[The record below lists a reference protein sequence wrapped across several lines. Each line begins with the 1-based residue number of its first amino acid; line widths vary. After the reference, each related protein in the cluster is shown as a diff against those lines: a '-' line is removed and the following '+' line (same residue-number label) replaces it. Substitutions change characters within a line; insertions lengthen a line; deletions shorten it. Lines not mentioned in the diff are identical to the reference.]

1 VAPEAVKKASRLLQK
16 GISRSMSV
24 PAGFDF
30 TRAMRLLCQDVAA
43 RLPEFAH
50 LRIDQVAVTFA
61 QTRRRVPHG
70 LQAKLTP
77 LRFENGAL
85 VMRRAGRT
93 WTLERLYE
101 GDREMLYI
109 LTFYLPRFL
118 DHTFREK
125 LITVFHELYHISRG
139 FDGDIR
145 RMEGRYHV
153 HTHSQQEYD
162 REMDSLVEE
171 YLHRSP
177 PAELIEFLKSDFRG
191 LCARHGAV
199 LGKRL
204 PTPKLIEL
212 PPAKS
217 A

>member
-1 VAPEAVKKASRLLQK
+1 
-16 GISRSMSV
+16 MSV
-24 PAGFDF
+24 PRGFNF
-30 TRAMRLLCQDVAA
+30 SAAMRLLCRDVAA
-43 RLPEFAH
+43 RTPEFAH
-50 LRIDQVAVTFA
+50 VRMEQVAVTFA

-77 LRFENGAL
+77 LRFEKGSL

-118 DHTFREK
+118 DHPLREK
-125 LITVFHELYHISRG
+125 LITVFHELYHIG
-139 FDGDIR
+139 PEFDGDIR
-145 RMEGRYHV
+145 RMGGRYHV
-153 HTHSQQEYD
+153 HSHSQHEYD
-162 REMDSLVEE
+162 RAMEGLVAD
-171 YLHRSP
+171 YLRSSP
-177 PAELIEFLKSDFRG
+177 QPELLEFLRFNFRE
-191 LCARHGAV
+191 LCARYGGV
-199 LGKRL
+199 VGKRVRVPRL
-204 PTPKLIEL
+204 LEV

>member
-1 VAPEAVKKASRLLQK
+1 
-16 GISRSMSV
+16 MSV

-43 RLPEFAH
+43 RLPQFAH
-50 LRIDQVAVTFA
+50 LRIEQIAVTFA

-85 VMRRAGRT
+85 VMRRGGRT
-93 WTLERLYE
+93 WTLERLYD

-118 DHTFREK
+118 DHSFREK
-125 LITVFHELYHISRG
+125 LITVFHELYHIGPG

-145 RMEGRYHV
+145 RMDGRYHV

-162 REMDSLVEE
+162 RTMDVLVEQ
-171 YLHRSP
+171 YLGRMP
-177 PAELIEFLKSDFRG
+177 PPELVEFLKSDFRG

-199 LGKRL
+199 VGKRL

>member
-1 VAPEAVKKASRLLQK
+1 MLQK
-16 GISRSMSV
+16 GLSSSMSV

-43 RLPEFAH
+43 RLPHFAH
-50 LRIDQVAVTFA
+50 LRIDQIAVTFA

-77 LRFENGAL
+77 LRFEKGAL

-109 LTFYLPRFL
+109 LTFYLPRFF
-118 DHTFREK
+118 DHSFREK
-125 LITVFHELYHISRG
+125 LITVFHELYHISPG

-145 RMEGRYHV
+145 RMDGRYHV

-162 REMDSLVEE
+162 RTMGSLVED
-171 YLHRSP
+171 YLRRSP
-177 PAELIEFLKSDFRG
+177 PAELIEFLTFNFRG
-191 LCARHGAV
+191 LCERHGTV
-199 LGKRL
+199 VGKRL